1 MPQPQPNHSLS
12 ACQQRWLE
20 HLRTCEQREISIQR
34 YAAEQQLSP
43 GAMYAAKR
51 ALKRRGVLGDPSLEA
66 VRPGKSLTLVPVKL
80 QRAPAQQA
88 PVLRVTVRG
97 GVTLELFEGAG
108 AHITEQMFNA
118 VIGRAL

>member
-51 ALKRRGVLGDPSLEA
+51 ALKRCGVLGDPTLEV
-66 VRPGKSLTLVPVKL
+66 VRPGKSARQPVKL